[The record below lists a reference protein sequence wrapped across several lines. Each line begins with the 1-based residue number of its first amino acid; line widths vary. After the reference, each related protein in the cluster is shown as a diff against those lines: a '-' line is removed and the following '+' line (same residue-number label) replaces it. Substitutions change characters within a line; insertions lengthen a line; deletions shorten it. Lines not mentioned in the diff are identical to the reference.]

1 MSVNRDLYIMYASL
15 HVQLV
20 IFRWFGGVRQA
31 QNQPHV
37 AFHHSRSPFPLPL
50 FHSLSSLSPLRSHRH
65 LNWVVVTYSTR
76 PACCQ
81 CPPRI
86 RITLCPSLLSVRLSL
101 FLFLCP
107 SLCLLPVSCIFR
119 FLGLFLGVVCCAALQ
134 CILCAH
140 LLQEQQRGATAT
152 STATLAAQHMRVC
165 TRVVLHLF
173 AVNFE
178 SGRQHSGRV

>member
-119 FLGLFLGVVCCAALQ
+119 QLPLSRFVFGGRLLRCSAMHFVCSFIARVVERGDCDVDCDVGSAAHACLHACCA
-134 CILCAH
+134 
-140 LLQEQQRGATAT
+140 
-152 STATLAAQHMRVC
+152 SFVC
-165 TRVVLHLF
+165 R
-173 AVNFE
+173 
-178 SGRQHSGRV
+178 